1 MKYFLLCKN
10 HNNRSCY
17 LENADSVGFRNDYYD
32 GKLFDLSEPVDVS
45 FYKNVRNTYLP
56 LKNVMTLWGLTDSFV
71 VDEYTMNLL
80 KSQYDELLRFIK
92 IRVNDDDS
100 VKNDNFYIM
109 YFNNIISGLN
119 LEKSVIKLKESD
131 IYAVSEEAPVSAIFK
146 FEEFIPL
153 TFADETFKKF
163 VEDNHI
169 EGWTFREAFE
179 KM

>member
-1 MKYFLLCKN
+1 
-10 HNNRSCY
+10 
-17 LENADSVGFRNDYYD
+17 LENDDSVGFRNDYYD
-32 GKLFDLSEPVDVS
+32 GKLFDLSAPVDVS
-45 FYKNVRNTYLP
+45 FYKNIRNKYLP

-71 VDEYTMNLL
+71 VDEHTMNLL
-80 KSQYDELLRFIK
+80 KSHYGELLRFIK
-92 IRVNDDDS
+92 TRVTDDDS

-109 YFNNIISGLN
+109 YFNSIISGLN

-131 IYAVSEEAPVSAIFK
+131 IYVVGEEVKVSTVFK

-153 TFADETFKKF
+153 TFVDETFKKF

-179 KM
+179 KK